1 MATNYFEKF
10 PRILYSLD
18 NLASGQVVPD
28 ILRRIAAVDELK
40 TNESYLDQYDI
51 KDGETPE
58 IIAEKIYG
66 DPGLHW
72 IILMINEI
80 IDPRFDWP
88 LTYDNLINN
97 CIAKYGSL
105 EAIYDVNK
113 VVGYGDAQVQLDSVF
128 LVLESSTNKEPVR
141 LLLQQT
147 ESDVTYRKPMSY
159 TVNPLIEN
167 EITHFEN
174 EYEENELK
182 RRIKIL
188 KPEFI
193 PEIVTS
199 FENLIKK

>member
-88 LTYDNLINN
+88 LTYDNLINK

-167 EITHFEN
+167 EITHFDY

>member
-141 LLLQQT
+141 LLLQQI

-167 EITHFEN
+167 EITHFDY

>member
-113 VVGYGDAQVQLDSVF
+113 VVGYGDAQVELDSVF

-147 ESDVTYRKPMSY
+147 EGDITYRKPMSY

-167 EITHFEN
+167 EITHFDY

-199 FENLIKK
+199 FENLIRK